1 MTAISKSLIANNFE
15 GMDPL
20 TKADHNT
27 RQESK
32 DKAADRRACRNDLIL
47 EIRELTKQADAL
59 RQLPPATESLA
70 SAWIQ
75 NIEALRRK
83 FVTDLQLASKNGAVP
98 MLNLADKT
106 AQAWLH
112 GDRWI
117 DELPALAAE
126 VSGETGAA
134 QRIAKLGY
142 INSRLIGLRQ
152 ELARIGG

>member
-1 MTAISKSLIANNFE
+1 MNTAITTTEAI
-15 GMDPL
+15 DPH
-20 TKADHNT
+20 TAADHSA

-32 DKAADRRACRNDLIL
+32 SKAIDRRARRNDLTL

-59 RQLPPATESLA
+59 RQLPPATESLV
-70 SAWIQ
+70 SAWRQ
-75 NIEALRRK
+75 NIEAMRRK
-83 FVTDLQLASKNGAVP
+83 FVTDLQLATKNGAVP